1 MRAYHGAELP
11 YTFGT
16 HPSWMPTTDV
26 DRALTD
32 KILGYWTSFAATG
45 DPNGPVVEPERGAP
59 EIGRG
64 QIGDKRLFHPFGHPV
79 VETVGRDEYPELP
92 LGFKEGQA

>member
-32 KILGYWTSFAATG
+32 QILGYWTAFAATG
-45 DPNGPVVEPERGAP
+45 NPNAEGLPVWPTFTPTGKQVMEFGDTSRVKDAP
-59 EIGRG
+59 E
-64 QIGDKRLFHPFGHPV
+64 PV
-79 VETVGRDEYPELP
+79 LCRIFWQSVTANE
-92 LGFKEGQA
+92 